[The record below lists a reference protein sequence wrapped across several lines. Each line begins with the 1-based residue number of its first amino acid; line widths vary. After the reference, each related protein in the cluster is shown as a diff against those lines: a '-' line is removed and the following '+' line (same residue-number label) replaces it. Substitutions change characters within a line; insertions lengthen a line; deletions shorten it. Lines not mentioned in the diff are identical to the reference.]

1 MSTKLVHGFWKNNDN
16 SSCKTYFIR
25 FKMMFWFWNPCLILC
40 LLSNSP
46 HPSLDRSLPVAVL
59 TFRQKSKSIFFY
71 ARFASNCPLTIVATD
86 QERGAGSVSFV
97 IREENVWV
105 KFWANVGISAT
116 ENVKFY
122 HCELSWQTPVVKFRI
137 KISDHS
143 KILGCEVIKG
153 VCVNCVSRCFG

>member
-1 MSTKLVHGFWKNNDN
+1 MHLLFVESFVPASTKLFHGFWKNNDN

-46 HPSLDRSLPVAVL
+46 HLFLDRSLPVAVL
-59 TFRQKSKSIFFY
+59 TFRQKTKSIFFY
-71 ARFASNCPLTIVATD
+71 ARFANNCPLTIVATD

-116 ENVKFY
+116 ENFEILPLWTILVDIGILI
-122 HCELSWQTPVVKFRI
+122 EL
-137 KISDHS
+137 
-143 KILGCEVIKG
+143 G
-153 VCVNCVSRCFG
+153 SRRGG